1 MTALPFRTV
10 LVIHVELLLCSY
22 CLQGVLSRMADSA
35 FRKQHSHLHI
45 SCNTP
50 CLHCPP
56 PPNFLISFECYSR
69 PKRNW
74 RQCICRM
81 FGGETKFITGDVQTA
96 IGTKSRL
103 WGLAAIVGV
112 EENGSDIKR
121 DGKVFCFII
130 CHLGKKTLGGI
141 LVPLCHALLRAWQL
155 HFFYHLCY
163 THVWK
168 NNDKPS
174 PVSVGLKLCLLF
186 SVISTRKA

>member
-10 LVIHVELLLCSY
+10 PVIHVELLLCSY
-22 CLQGVLSRMADSA
+22 CLKEFCPGWQTPLFENSIPICTSLVI
-35 FRKQHSHLHI
+35 HLV
-45 SCNTP
+45 CT
-50 CLHCPP
+50 PP

-130 CHLGKKTLGGI
+130 CHLGKKNTQWHFSATLS
-141 LVPLCHALLRAWQL
+141 C
-155 HFFYHLCY
+155 
-163 THVWK
+163 
-168 NNDKPS
+168 S
-174 PVSVGLKLCLLF
+174 
-186 SVISTRKA
+186 